1 MSIIVYIAMHYFYYS
16 VIYEYISIHCSCFYC
31 SIYVVTGIYSLSSMG
46 CYCVLRAEVSALW
59 VSTSSLCLF
68 CIWSMQM
75 RVLYLILNI
84 IINNKYAYSY
94 LQIFSL
100 SLYTHL
106 RLNLFSRID
115 SCLPILVHWFLV
127 AINLDAVLLILPLF
141 I

>member
-1 MSIIVYIAMHYFYYS
+1 MSIIVYIVMHYFYYS
-16 VIYEYISIHCSCFYC
+16 VIYEHISIHCFCFY
-31 SIYVVTGIYSLSSMG
+31 SIYVVTGIYLLSMG
-46 CYCVLRAEVSALW
+46 YYCVLKVEVSALW

-68 CIWSMQM
+68 CVLFMQM

-115 SCLPILVHWFLV
+115 SCFPILVHWFLV
-127 AINLDAVLLILPLF
+127 AINLDAVLLILPLL